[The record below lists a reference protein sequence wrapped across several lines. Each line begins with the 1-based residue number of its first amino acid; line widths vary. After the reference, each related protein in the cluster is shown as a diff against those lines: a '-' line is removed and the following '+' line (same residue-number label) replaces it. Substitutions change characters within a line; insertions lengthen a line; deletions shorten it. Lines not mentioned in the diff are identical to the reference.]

1 MKIIKRITLIT
12 IILLLGLLTLPEDRT
27 YACSCVGGST
37 EEKLDRSTA
46 VFAGKV
52 IEKGGTKKSQFG
64 GLREYTFDVHMA
76 WKGVQSNIIKIF
88 SYDGKEASCGFEF
101 NEGESYLVY
110 SYLDKDNLLQTNLC
124 SGNSP
129 ISQAE
134 NEIKQ
139 LGTGTKFS
147 EEFKIETD
155 TNQDSNQDTN
165 KDTNKETSKGSIYF
179 PVLAFG
185 LGIII
190 IISIL
195 IYWRFKKGN
204 KFS

>member
-1 MKIIKRITLIT
+1 M
-12 IILLLGLLTLPEDRT
+12 
-27 YACSCVGGST
+27 GGSA
-37 EEKLDRSTA
+37 EEKLERSTA

-88 SYDGKEASCGFEF
+88 SYDGIVASCGFEF
-101 NEGESYLVY
+101 NEGESYLVF

-147 EEFKIETD
+147 EEAKIETD

-165 KDTNKETSKGSIYF
+165 KETSKGSIYF
-179 PVLAFG
+179 SVLAFG

-190 IISIL
+190 FISI
-195 IYWRFKKGN
+195 IVYWRFKKRN